1 MVKFLL
7 TTIAVVIL
15 FRILMR
21 LLFGNFMVK
30 VEKHYYHSHPK
41 PEEKK
46 EGAVRIEN
54 TDVVKRQRY
63 KNDEGDYTDYEE
75 VKD

>member
-30 VEKHYYHSHPK
+30 VEKHYYHSQPN